1 LNKAKD
7 ERMLIA
13 HSLDEK
19 DIKGLIITTDGMV
32 LTSSLSYE
40 TLKTRCKITIPMLT
54 IVSGLRGQISINVL
68 ELSMITS
75 TETIDSNYRRKDLR
89 NEDKDLL
96 NVINFTEDE
105 DIKAFIIL
113 KNNKGIL
120 PSNFKNSTLINRVNR
135 ANNEAFGMEDI
146 DDEEIE
152 N

>member
-1 LNKAKD
+1 
-7 ERMLIA
+7 MLIA

>member
-1 LNKAKD
+1 
-7 ERMLIA
+7 MLIA

-152 N
+152 GAVTT